1 MLNVHESAAT
11 VQFDTALTDA
21 ARRATTA
28 HPGAAARIAKALAL
42 VKADAVT
49 DCQRLLPRL
58 FRVRSASHTDV
69 VYDVVSNGQTT
80 CTCQDYAQHTWNDPH
95 YLCKHG
101 YAVLLVRSLQRDVGF
116 NRMVHAYH
124 MASGEEGHARRL
136 VGNRA
141 VFHPGGHKHGFVCS
155 AAELCFGPPLAPTGR
170 PY

>member
-1 MLNVHESAAT
+1 METLQEPAAT
-11 VQFDTALTDA
+11 VQFDAALTA
-21 ARRATTA
+21 AASRATTA

-42 VKADAVT
+42 VNADAVT

-80 CTCQDYAQHTWNDPH
+80 CTCQDYAQHTWSDPH

-101 YAVLLVRSLQRDVGF
+101 FAVLLVRSLQRDVGF

-141 VFHPGGHKHGFVCS
+141 VFHPGGHKYSVVCD
-155 AAELCFGPPLAPTGR
+155 ANELCFGPPLHATGR